1 MGGGGDR
8 GPLVTLELAVFVF
21 VLDDNTK
28 VLGFRRPVELCGL
41 ELRIASRTR
50 SKNLELS
57 KDFSLAI
64 CILHGEFCFVLTF
77 TIGG

>member
-1 MGGGGDR
+1 MVGGGES
-8 GPLVTLELAVFVF
+8 GPLLAALEVDVILV

-28 VLGFRRPVELCGL
+28 VLGFVKPVEFCGF

-57 KDFSLAI
+57 EDF
-64 CILHGEFCFVLTF
+64 
-77 TIGG
+77 